1 MASRAAVGD
10 SCQGTS
16 GDLRQ
21 PVGLA
26 SPRRGSQAQLTAAV
40 ATALA
45 SLETTGGRSA
55 RSALS
60 PAEIRSLIQE
70 IEVCPEL
77 GEPASAALA
86 HLGSTVWE
94 NGVFPMHPSCAA
106 HLHSPT
112 LVAAVAT
119 ELAIGATNQS
129 MDSWDQAPAA
139 TDVELH
145 LMSWLAR
152 QFNLQPSASG
162 VMTAGGTSSNL
173 LGLTLARASAAT
185 KSDWDI
191 HAKGLPP
198 IARQWRILCSD
209 QAYFSV
215 QRAAALLGLGRD
227 AVVTV
232 AADESGAME
241 AREPNAALDRIRSE
255 GQVPIAIVA
264 TAGTTDLGAVD
275 P

>member
-26 SPRRGSQAQLTAAV
+26 SPSRGSQAQLTAAV

-129 MDSWDQAPAA
+129 MDSWDQAR
-139 TDVELH
+139 TDRLH
-145 LMSWLAR
+145 LMSGQPPVQPATVR
-152 QFNLQPSASG
+152 QRRHDSRVGP
-162 VMTAGGTSSNL
+162 V
-173 LGLTLARASAAT
+173 RAS
-185 KSDWDI
+185 W
-191 HAKGLPP
+191 
-198 IARQWRILCSD
+198 
-209 QAYFSV
+209 V
-215 QRAAALLGLGRD
+215 
-227 AVVTV
+227 
-232 AADESGAME
+232 
-241 AREPNAALDRIRSE
+241 
-255 GQVPIAIVA
+255 
-264 TAGTTDLGAVD
+264 
-275 P
+275 